1 MEERSFFYR
10 YCIIFSNSFPK
21 LFDFFEKALKENNFD
36 TQYFVKGEK
45 TFICISQ
52 TNEQRMLKEAENLK
66 IKKPMGKELDKKNI
80 DYENKEY
87 FIAEKYIEYFPSKEY
102 IEFNESIKKKTN
114 KDPPIKKRYG
124 LGLFTE
130 REMLEIEKSLLE
142 NIQITNKDEFNEL
155 ISTEL
160 KVLNINQNQKPLI
173 EENSLFNTLISNKI
187 IEDYF
192 PLHISNFFNPQSIS
206 INFGDEIN
214 LNLIR
219 AYYNDEILLY
229 FSWLEHYTK
238 YTFIPAILS
247 AAVHFACRLYFKG
260 KSAEFLHII
269 QTFGMILWIQIFI
282 AFWHKKE
289 TEIKNKLNKND
300 EGYLDNDKKDLMDN
314 YSGERSKVKG
324 YFISI
329 GVTLVCFC
337 VAIYFNIVSLNIRGL
352 IPEGKHQFLVI
363 EKYKKEREKGYSSP
377 WYIML
382 GRMFA
387 ILILDDIYDSI
398 NKILT
403 VKENHKTKTQYYNSY
418 IIKKFLF
425 ESFNFFFEVFYVSLV
440 VDNPN
445 ETAKAIKY
453 YFYTGKYLKIVYELA
468 YPYLFS
474 DDENKSK
481 EEKKKSL
488 IKEQKEEDKKNDDK
502 KEEVKN
508 EEEKIEDKKDEL
520 KNDENKKEEEKEE
533 KKEGKKKDEPK
544 EKENDEKKF
553 LLGLKIDETEVI
565 RQQQLSQFN
574 PFSEYYPLIKDF
586 CFMTLFA
593 SSAFLAP
600 LLVHINNNI
609 ITQKSIKNFF
619 EKRRRPEMN
628 KLRNIYAWKYIIE
641 GIGII
646 SLIINILYCNTFIS
660 SFKGNNYFIIGE
672 IIAIFIIV
680 AFRFLFS
687 SYNNWGKIY
696 NKRKISVKED

>member
-1 MEERSFFYR
+1 
-10 YCIIFSNSFPK
+10 
-21 LFDFFEKALKENNFD
+21 
-36 TQYFVKGEK
+36 
-45 TFICISQ
+45 
-52 TNEQRMLKEAENLK
+52 
-66 IKKPMGKELDKKNI
+66 
-80 DYENKEY
+80 
-87 FIAEKYIEYFPSKEY
+87 
-102 IEFNESIKKKTN
+102 
-114 KDPPIKKRYG
+114 
-124 LGLFTE
+124 
-130 REMLEIEKSLLE
+130 MLEIEKSLLE
-142 NIQITNKDEFNEL
+142 NIQMTNKDEFNEL

-160 KVLNINQNQKPLI
+160 KVLNINQSQKPLI
-173 EENSLFNTLISNKI
+173 KENSLFNTLISNKI

-219 AYYNDEILLY
+219 AYYNDEVLLY

-247 AAVHFACRLYFKG
+247 AAVYFACRLYFKG

-269 QTFGMILWIQIFI
+269 QTFGMILWIQII
-282 AFWHKKE
+282 IVFWYKKE

-425 ESFNFFFEVFYVSLV
+425 ESFNFFFEVFYVSFV

-468 YPYLFS
+468 YPYLFA

-574 PFSEYYPLIKDF
+574 SFSEYYPLIKDF

-660 SFKGNNYFIIGE
+660 SFRENNYFIIGE

-687 SYNNWGKIY
+687 SYNNWGEIY